1 MIQDADDRDL
11 KRQLMP
17 TANEPIPEGGG
28 TVTEKSELPSAPQ
41 HPEVSANNASRLA
54 PAQFGQAVHRIEEQ
68 PSRSPVQ

>member
-41 HPEVSANNASRLA
+41 HPEVLIGD
-54 PAQFGQAVHRIEEQ
+54 AQMPFRWD
-68 PSRSPVQ
+68 PVPDALFYNFYF